1 MVSTAAFIAGS
12 CPERSKDR
20 SRDPME
26 RWESRRL
33 WGSSALHC
41 ASRIVIVGSTP
52 ASMTQSKRLSAWCG
66 TVLLSLAS
74 LYGQEVS
81 SPQPAFPVNAI
92 TAILDAFRSHSVV
105 ALGEGPHGNEQGH
118 AF

>member
-1 MVSTAAFIAGS
+1 
-12 CPERSKDR
+12 
-20 SRDPME
+20 
-26 RWESRRL
+26 
-33 WGSSALHC
+33 
-41 ASRIVIVGSTP
+41 
-52 ASMTQSKRLSAWCG
+52 
-66 TVLLSLAS
+66 LSLAS

-118 AF
+118 AFRLALIREPRFPGAVNDILVEFGSGRYQDLMDRFVSGADVAQKDLRHVWQDKRFS